1 MDMRHPYILCLLIKH
16 IFEAHRPKQAVE
28 YVVLSLKSFAICPC
42 ADSVHYIFLKI
53 SKGTTAV
60 KNNIVFPE
68 RS

>member
-42 ADSVHYIFLKI
+42 ADSVH
-53 SKGTTAV
+53 
-60 KNNIVFPE
+60 
-68 RS
+68 